1 MQGWTGIYWTPL
13 PLFSKKRTHQ
23 SSQKIQ
29 ELLLKSHM
37 TRRYAIGNFFVMI
50 GEEGGQ

>member
-29 ELLLKSHM
+29 ELLLKS
-37 TRRYAIGNFFVMI
+37 YAIGNFFVMI